1 MSRLTVFK
9 YALLRN
15 IRTPLLFM
23 ATSLGPI
30 VIIFLMVNIWTYAPA
45 AGVGM
50 LAMLMMYSLN
60 TSAGIILEDR
70 IDGSVIR
77 VATSPVSTLSYITQ
91 NLFAVILPT
100 FFQILLLA
108 VVGYLRYNWS
118 VEFTLGMTLSF
129 LIFAVANTAF
139 AFAWNM
145 FFKSKEGSKWTFLF
159 VIMLIAFFGGLM
171 IPTEFLPNILQHIG
185 AIVHPYWLIRG
196 VTSLWEE
203 GITVTFWL
211 YQLVLTLFATGYL
224 VIGGTRKMN

>member
-1 MSRLTVFK
+1 MTVFK

-30 VIIFLMVNIWTYAPA
+30 TVIFLMVDAWTYAPA

-100 FFQILLLA
+100 FIQILLLGTM
-108 VVGYLRYNWS
+108 GYFRYNWS
-118 VEFTLGMTLSF
+118 IEFTLGVTLSF

-139 AFAWNM
+139 AFTWNM
-145 FFKSKEGSKWTFLF
+145 FFKSKEGSKWTFL
-159 VIMLIAFFGGLM
+159 VVVMLIAFFGGLI

-185 AIVHPYWLIRG
+185 AIVHPYWLMRG

-203 GITVTFWL
+203 GITLTFWL
-211 YQLVLTLFATGYL
+211 YQLVLTLFAIGYL